1 MNEDDVKAYL
11 EDFKKADINKKLDMW
26 LYAMEQEALWDEIMD
41 EMSKIARITMM
52 KSGAKPTVVEE

>member
-26 LYAMEQEALWDEIMD
+26 FYAMEQEALWDEIMD

-52 KSGAKPTVVEE
+52 KSGAKPTFAEE

>member
-26 LYAMEQEALWDEIMD
+26 FYAMEQEALWDEIMD